1 MNGHL
6 HRSSPFLEQPTGPRW
21 HSTGRALLLL
31 LPHRFELVL
40 RNVQSSSAGSAE
52 EAEAAVAAAAEA
64 LRRSGFINYYG
75 LQRFG
80 SGAVP
85 THR

>member
-1 MNGHL
+1 M
-6 HRSSPFLEQPTGPRW
+6 
-21 HSTGRALLLL
+21 
-31 LPHRFELVL
+31 L
-40 RNVQSSSAGSAE
+40 RNIQASSAGSAG

>member
-1 MNGHL
+1 M
-6 HRSSPFLEQPTGPRW
+6 
-21 HSTGRALLLL
+21 
-31 LPHRFELVL
+31 VL
-40 RNVQSSSAGSAE
+40 RNVEADSPAVV
-52 EAEAAVAAAAEA
+52 AEAAEG
-64 LRRSGFINYYG
+64 LRRSGFINYFG

>member
-1 MNGHL
+1 MKH
-6 HRSSPFLEQPTGPRW
+6 PTPRRP
-21 HSTGRALLLL
+21 T
-31 LPHRFELVL
+31 PHRFELVL
-40 RNVQSSSAGSAE
+40 RNVQASGAGSAA
-52 EAEAAVAAAAEA
+52 EAEAAVSAAAEA

-85 THR
+85 THRCGGAGEAQAC

>member
-1 MNGHL
+1 M
-6 HRSSPFLEQPTGPRW
+6 
-21 HSTGRALLLL
+21 
-31 LPHRFELVL
+31 L
-40 RNVQSSSAGSAE
+40 RNVQASSAGSTA
-52 EAEAAVAAAAEA
+52 EAEAAVATAAEA

-85 THR
+85 THK